1 MQVYFLKLPI
11 YSLMFSFKFSGCLKK
26 KSFYAETQIFEIVW
40 DSYMKSVKLNKKNVL
55 CCSLDCT
62 SDLS

>member
-1 MQVYFLKLPI
+1 
-11 YSLMFSFKFSGCLKK
+11 MFSFKFSGCLKK